1 MYLGTMKNMLQKILA
16 ELTKTLSHKE
26 KRQPL
31 LHTIVCDWY
40 MKKLNEK
47 LPPLKKS
54 KLKKST
60 KNGG

>member
-47 LPPLKKS
+47 LPPLKK
-54 KLKKST
+54 
-60 KNGG
+60 